1 MRNIIL
7 AVFCFT
13 VLSCASKRVYDS
25 EGVYKSVPMDS
36 NEYCELDLVLT
47 GNTYE
52 LTGATSETGTFKIRR
67 YGRQDIIYFHGL
79 EYSQT
84 SDFQFEDMEVSAV
97 FTPDTIVIENRGLG
111 AADFIKFGNCKEK
124 YIYLVRQK

>member
-7 AVFCFT
+7 AVFAFT
-13 VLSCASKRVYDS
+13 IVSCASKRVYDS

-36 NEYCELDLVLT
+36 IEYCNLNLVLT
-47 GNTYE
+47 GNTYQFS
-52 LTGATSETGTFKIRR
+52 GASNEDGTFKIRR
-67 YGRQDIIYFHGL
+67 YGRQDIIYFGGL

-111 AADFIKFGNCKEK
+111 AGDFIKFGNCKEK

>member
-7 AVFCFT
+7 VVFAFT
-13 VLSCASKRVYDS
+13 IVSCASKRIYDS
-25 EGVYKSVPMDS
+25 EGVYKSVPMES
-36 NEYCELDLVLT
+36 EEYCDLNLVLT

-52 LTGATSETGTFKIRR
+52 FTGSSSETGTFKIRR
-67 YGRQDIIYFHGL
+67 YGRQDIIYFGGL
-79 EYSQT
+79 QYSQT

-111 AADFIKFGNCKEK
+111 TADFIKLGNCNEK

>member
-7 AVFCFT
+7 AVFAFT
-13 VLSCASKRVYDS
+13 IVSCASKRIYDS
-25 EGVYKSVPMDS
+25 EGVYKSVPMES
-36 NEYCELDLVLT
+36 EEYCDLNLVLT

-52 LTGATSETGTFKIRR
+52 FTGASSEKGTFKIRR
-67 YGRQDIIYFHGL
+67 YGKQDIIYFHGL

-97 FTPDTIVIENRGLG
+97 FTPDTIVIENRGIG
-111 AADFIKFGNCKEK
+111 PGDFVKFGNCKEK
-124 YIYLVRQK
+124 YIYLVRQR